1 MIPGVPEYAVPFFWP
16 SLLGTSTDPSREKS
30 SPRPVTAGGPAPTSP
45 LARPLSTR
53 PSSDDIAA
61 RVLDAGEGA

>member
-1 MIPGVPEYAVPFFWP
+1 VIGVPEFAAPLFFA
-16 SLLGTSTDPSREKS
+16 SLLGAGPDLSREKS